1 MATPPRHDPAAAPSA
16 RRRQLLAE
24 LELAGRAS
32 SAATVLFHAVV
43 AEKLGLSATQEKM
56 LDLVSRL
63 GPLTPRQLAEAS
75 GLAPASVTGVL
86 DALGARGFIRRVPN
100 PDDRRSVLIELETDR
115 VMEAFTPLYTDWVAE
130 LQELYAG
137 YRDDQ
142 LETIAHFLREAA
154 RRQHQVATALASDDG
169 HRVQP

>member
-1 MATPPRHDPAAAPSA
+1 MANPPHDGHDVAPSD

-32 SAATVLFHAVV
+32 SAATVLFHGVV

-56 LDLVSRL
+56 LDLVGRL
-63 GPLTPRQLAEAS
+63 GPLTPRQLGRES

-86 DALGARGFIRRVPN
+86 DALEDRGFVRRVPN
-100 PDDRRSVLIELETDR
+100 PEDRRSVIVELETER
-115 VMEAFTPLYTDWVAE
+115 VMAAFTPLYAAWVAE
-130 LQELYAG
+130 LQDLYAG

-154 RRQHQVATALASDDG
+154 RRQHEVATALVRDA
-169 HRVQP
+169 